1 VGRTAPAILLALAA
15 ALIWAPAPLAA
26 QGVTGGAVHGRVL
39 DLDSL
44 PVEQAIVLVVNASN
58 GERWRTTTSA
68 RGRYFIEYLSVG
80 GPYRIEVR
88 AIGYEPARRDSIF
101 LTLGQRLTADFVLRS
116 AVAQLQEITVTG
128 TGDARFSSARTG
140 PAQFISD
147 STIARLPVR
156 QRDYTELALLSPQVT
171 RSPNGGL
178 SFVGQHDRLNSI
190 QIDGTNNNDPFG
202 KSGSGNG
209 TPGWAV
215 GLRAFT
221 PEAVKELQIIAAPFD
236 VRYGNFAGGLINAVT
251 ESGSN
256 QVEGSILGY
265 LESSD
270 FVGTDATGSRG
281 GEFSRMELG
290 LTLGAPI
297 VRDRVALF
305 VNAALRDE
313 VLPQAVPAPR
323 SDTTGGA
330 DSAGVGIRYESLARF
345 RDVLL
350 GYGVDP
356 GTFTAGAL
364 RSPSRNLFT
373 KVTAQL
379 GVNSHLG
386 VSHNYGHGNARDET
400 GDRDYGFYF
409 LSSSGSENP
418 ETINATR
425 LTWTAAFGARFANEL
440 ILARVDDRRTC
451 LPNSR
456 FPGVQVAVDGGSV
469 TAGTRESCLGL
480 ETGHTTWELTDN
492 LGMAAG
498 NHRLTFGVHGELI
511 DLVDDALRSPAGTW
525 LFDSLGALEQRAPS
539 GYFRTIAR
547 AGSQVAFRANQI
559 AVYAQDQWVPTPRLT
574 LTAGL
579 RLDVPFVPTSP
590 LQDTSALKL
599 GVNTSLTPSGNVLW
613 SPRVGVNYDLSGKGT
628 TVLRGGLGLFAGR
641 PAYQW
646 FRNVYARNGVQL
658 IDCAEDEVPAFT
670 LDPANPPA
678 GCDGTSPPLPRLN
691 YFDPEFRFPRSLKL
705 AVGADLLLPGGVVGT
720 VDLLYTH
727 GVNTF
732 DVADV
737 NLAEPSAVATGEG
750 GRVMYGTV
758 EATGDAAPV
767 RRTEELDALFEI
779 RNGGHTQAFSATGQ
793 LQKRFANGT
802 ELSAAYTYTRAK
814 DRLSADHDEPGPNV
828 ASTPVNGTL
837 DQRELRTSLWE
848 RPHKVTLVATADLPL
863 GFQLGLVYVGQS
875 SEPFTY
881 VVQGDAN
888 ADGFWGPFDP
898 SDDVVY
904 VPKDAGDI
912 TLIDQSTFAALD
924 NLIGEVPCLRARRGR
939 LLERNTCR
947 DPWVHETQ
955 ARLAKRFR
963 LADRRVLEVTAD
975 LFNVLS
981 FLDGDWG
988 RVRRTQPLADGS
1000 VVPLLQ
1006 LAGYDGTNGRGVYE
1020 PLSVYRRETDA
1031 YASRWRL
1038 QLGATL
1044 SF

>member
-1 VGRTAPAILLALAA
+1 M
-15 ALIWAPAPLAA
+15 A
-26 QGVTGGAVHGRVL
+26 QGVTGGAIEGRVL
-39 DLDSL
+39 GSDST
-44 PVEQAIVLVVNASN
+44 PVEQAVVHLVNGSN
-58 GERWRTTTSA
+58 GERRQTATTA
-68 RGRYFIEYLSVG
+68 RGRYFIEYVSVG
-80 GPYRIEVR
+80 GPYRIEIR
-88 AIGYEPARRDSIF
+88 AIGYEPAARDSIF
-101 LTLGQRLTADFVLRS
+101 LALGQRLTADFALQP
-116 AVAQLQEITVTG
+116 AVVQLQEITVTG
-128 TGDARFSSARTG
+128 MGDGRFSSARTG
-140 PAQFISD
+140 PAQVISD
-147 STIARLPVR
+147 STIARLPVSH
-156 QRDYTELALLSPQVT
+156 RDYTELALLSPQVT

-178 SFVGQHDRLNSI
+178 SFVGQHDRFNSI

-202 KSGSGNG
+202 RSGSGNG

-221 PEAVKELQIIAAPFD
+221 PEAVKELQIITAPFD
-236 VRYGNFAGGLINAVT
+236 VRYGNFAGGLVNAVT

-256 QVEGSILGY
+256 RVEGSIVGY
-265 LESSD
+265 FEGSD
-270 FVGTDATGSRG
+270 LADADATGSLG
-281 GEFSRMELG
+281 SEFSRSELG

-297 VRDRVALF
+297 IRDRVALF
-305 VNAALRDE
+305 VNAAVSKE
-313 VLPQAVPAPR
+313 VLPQFVRTPG

-330 DSAGVGIRYESLARF
+330 DSAGVGIRYESLVRF
-345 RDVLL
+345 RDLL
-350 GYGVDP
+350 RVYGVEP

-379 GVNSHLG
+379 GVNSRLG

-400 GDRDYGFYF
+400 GDRDYGSYS

-425 LTWTAAFGARFANEL
+425 VNWTAAFGARFANEL

-456 FPGVQVAVDGGSV
+456 FPSVQVEVDNGFV

-498 NHRLTFGVHGELI
+498 NHRLTLGVHGELI
-511 DLVDDALRSPAGTW
+511 DLVDDALMSPAGTW
-525 LFDSLGALEQRAPS
+525 FFDSLGALAQGTPS
-539 GYFRTIAR
+539 GYVRTIAR
-547 AGSQVAFRANQI
+547 ASSQVAFRANQI
-559 AVYAQDQWVPTPRLT
+559 AVYAQDQWVPSPRLT

-579 RLDVPFVPTSP
+579 RLDVPFVPTLP
-590 LQDTSALKL
+590 RQDTSALKL
-599 GVNTSLTPSGNVLW
+599 GVNTALTPSGNVLW
-613 SPRVGVNYDLSGKGT
+613 SPRLGVNYDLSGRGT
-628 TVLRGGLGLFAGR
+628 AVLRGGLGLFAGR

-646 FRNVYARNGVQL
+646 FRNVYARNGIQR
-658 IDCAEDEVPAFT
+658 IDCAGDEVPAFT

-678 GCDGTSPPLPRLN
+678 GCAGPSPPLRRLN
-691 YFDPEFRFPRSLKL
+691 YFDPEFRFPRTLKL

-732 DVADV
+732 EVVDV
-737 NLAEPSAVATGEG
+737 NLVEPSGVATGEG

-758 EATGDAAPV
+758 DSMTGGAEPF

-779 RNGGHTQAFSATGQ
+779 RNGGGTQAFAATAQ

-814 DRLSADHDEPGPNV
+814 DRLSAGEDQPGPNV

-837 DQRELRTSLWE
+837 DHRELRTSLWE
-848 RPHKVTLVATADLPL
+848 RPHKVTLVATTDLPL
-863 GFQLGLVYVGQS
+863 GFQLGLVYIGES

-881 VVQGDAN
+881 VVSGDAN
-888 ADGFWGPFDP
+888 ADGFWGPSEE

-904 VPKDAGDI
+904 LPKDAGDI
-912 TLIDQSTFAALD
+912 TLADMSTFAAID
-924 NLIGEVPCLRARRGR
+924 GLIRDVPCLRAQRGR
-939 LLERNTCR
+939 LLERNSCR
-947 DPWVHETQ
+947 DPWVHQTQ

-963 LADRRVLEVTAD
+963 LADQRVLEVTAD
-975 LFNVLS
+975 LFNVLH

-988 RVRRTQPLADGS
+988 LVRRTQPLADGN
-1000 VVPLLQ
+1000 VVPLLE
-1006 LAGYDGTNGRGVYE
+1006 LTGYDGPNGRGIYE
-1020 PLSVYRRETDA
+1020 PASVDRRQTDVE
-1031 YASRWRL
+1031 ASRWRL
-1038 QLGATL
+1038 QLGGTL